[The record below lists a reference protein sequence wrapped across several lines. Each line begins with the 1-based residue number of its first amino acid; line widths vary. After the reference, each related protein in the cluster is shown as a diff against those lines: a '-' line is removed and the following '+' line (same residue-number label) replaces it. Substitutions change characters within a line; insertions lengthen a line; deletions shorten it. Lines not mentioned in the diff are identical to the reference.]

1 MANSVEILRMR
12 IWTIGQVSKE
22 MNISYL
28 AARAHVLH
36 AESASDEIKAKAA
49 AKVSGLAITPIDI
62 SGDDI
67 YTCGA
72 IACGVKPSKF
82 GDGSFLKNLFAFI
95 TDPANQ
101 AAAMKFL
108 QFIMTLI
115 ALFPKAVMMV
125 SLTAKGFIDFPAITQ
140 CIIKLEAIQQDLTDK
155 QTIAAASQSDLAKAQ
170 QAVSSAA
177 ADVSASQDLFT
188 SEINYIKGL
197 LDQDS
202 SAVNPTA
209 PTSPP
214 ATPSVSPASGT

>member
-1 MANSVEILRMR
+1 VANSVESLRMR

-62 SGDDI
+62 GGDDI

-108 QFIMTLI
+108 QFIMTII
-115 ALFPKAVMMV
+115 ALFPKAVLPYVVKMIQGV
-125 SLTAKGFIDFPAITQ
+125 DFTRITTG
-140 CIIKLEAIQQDLTDK
+140 ITELEAIQQDLTDK

-170 QAVSSAA
+170 LAASSTASEVTAAQA
-177 ADVSASQDLFT
+177 LFA
-188 SEINYIKGL
+188 SEIDYLKKL
-197 LDQDS
+197 LDQDP
-202 SAVNPTA
+202 SAVDPAA
-209 PTSPP
+209 PVVTPP
-214 ATPSVSPASGT
+214 ATSGT